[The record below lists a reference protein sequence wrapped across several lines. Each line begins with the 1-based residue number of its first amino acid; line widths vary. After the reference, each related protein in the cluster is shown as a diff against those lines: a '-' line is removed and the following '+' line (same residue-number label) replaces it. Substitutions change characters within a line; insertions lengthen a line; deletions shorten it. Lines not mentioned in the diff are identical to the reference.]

1 MEAKLILEKWKA
13 EIKFSHANNGT
24 PMHVEFVGS
33 FWLRQALYQT
43 LIYNC
48 VGVGR

>member
-1 MEAKLILEKWKA
+1 METKLILEKWKT
-13 EIKFSHANNGT
+13 EIKSSHTNNGK
-24 PMHVEFVGS
+24 PMYVEFVGS
-33 FWLRQALYQT
+33 FWLKQALYQT